1 MRRIRIIHRL
11 RTLLATLT
19 VLVIAAAGV
28 GLWWANRTGMPEAW
42 RDEIEGALAHRG
54 IHAEIGSLRLS
65 LVKGIEAGQV
75 EVFLDPERR
84 QKVARLD
91 RMFLDIDRSKL
102 SRGQVQV
109 EQLSLNGGDISM
121 PTNPDEPDGRMLTIR
136 NPRGELLL
144 SGDRHLELH
153 HVRGEVNGILVEY
166 QADHLL
172 PRQRLG
178 GSAEDAARDRQRRR
192 EILDRLIAGLETWVP
207 ETGTPPVLKLRTSG
221 DLENPERLQARF
233 TVSATQLSKE
243 GIRFDLAEAAGS
255 LNGTRLV
262 LDQVLLKDAAGIL
275 EARGSYD
282 IRSREGRVSLRSS
295 IDPKPIIDALAPP
308 SPDAPEW
315 SPGKRPELTAQGRF
329 AFGGDQ
335 PGFHVDGRLKLDQPA
350 AAGIAVDRLEGD
362 FSCDGRQLYL
372 QDLRVE
378 LDGRHASGR
387 SLISPEQVR
396 YAFTTDL
403 PVSFW
408 QRAIP
413 FEPLKSILADFNA
426 APETEVEVSCTGRAN
441 PADRHDW
448 HFAGEAEGTLL
459 SFRGVPTRHARV
471 TLDLDHDALDFTAG
485 RVTFDYRDYPLR
497 KAHDGPLTGSGTV
510 DRIRYRRDGSV
521 IDVEG
526 VKGSFWPAPLVRT
539 FAPEVADHLESY
551 GFHRT
556 PTLGAGGY
564 IGVLDNEGDCD
575 LTVDFST
582 GAPADYTFLD
592 RPLTF
597 AAPSGRVRLVD
608 DEIRVTGLEA
618 GLFEG
623 RVRGGITA
631 PAGGQGAVSGEIDW
645 TRLSLPDLCRG
656 YGIKVRPPGYL
667 TGRIEFTQRG
677 AAAAGL
683 DAEGLIGLEQGE
695 LFSVPMFGPLSGVI
709 SAVLGNRK
717 AGFQEARDA
726 FCTFAIRRGLL
737 RTDDFLTTTSSL
749 VFTGDARVDLSERE
763 IEMTVRMNARGLLSV
778 ITLPLRPFYGMF
790 QFRGTGPIDNPKWE
804 NVMFTSPPESQKVLL
819 DPPKARSIQP
829 PGQPPGQPPARR

>member
-11 RTLLATLT
+11 RTLMATLA
-19 VLVIAAAGV
+19 VLACAAAAA

-75 EVFLDPERR
+75 ELFLDPERL

-102 SRGQVQV
+102 SHGQVQV

-136 NPRGELLL
+136 NPRGKLLL

-153 HVRGEVNGILVEY
+153 HVRGEVNGIQVEF
-166 QADHLL
+166 QAEHLL
-172 PRQRLG
+172 PKRRLG

-192 EILDRLIAGLETWVP
+192 ELLDRLIAKLETWTP

-221 DLENPERLQARF
+221 DLEHPERIQAHF
-233 TVSATQLSKE
+233 SVSATQLEKQ
-243 GIRFDLAEAAGS
+243 GIRFDLAEARGS

-262 LDQVLLKDAAGIL
+262 LDQVLLKDPGGIL
-275 EARGSYD
+275 EARGNYD
-282 IRSREGRVSLRSS
+282 LLSREGRVTLRSS
-295 IDPKPIIDALAPP
+295 IDPMPVIDALAPP
-308 SPDAPEW
+308 AADTPDW
-315 SPGKRPELTAQGRF
+315 SLGSRPQLSAQGRF
-329 AFGGDQ
+329 SFAGDK
-335 PGFHVDGRLKLDQPA
+335 PSFHIDGTIKLDQPG
-350 AAGIAVDRLEGD
+350 AAGIAVDRLESD
-362 FSCDGRQLYL
+362 FSCDGSHLYL
-372 QDLRVE
+372 QDLVAE
-378 LDGRHASGR
+378 LDGRRASGR
-387 SLISPEQVR
+387 SLISRDLVR

-403 PVSFW
+403 PVDFW

-413 FEPLKSILADFNA
+413 FEPLKSILADFDA
-426 APETEVEVSCTGRAN
+426 AEESEVAVTCSGTAN

-497 KAHDGPLTGSGTV
+497 KAHGGPPSGSGTV
-510 DRIRYRRDGSV
+510 DRIRYRRDRSV

-526 VKGSFWPAPLVRT
+526 VSGSFWPAPLVRT
-539 FAPEVADHLESY
+539 FAPAVADHLEAY

-556 PTLGAGGY
+556 PTLRAGGF
-564 IGVLDNEGDCD
+564 IGVLDNQGDSD

-582 GAPADYTFLD
+582 GAPADYTFLG

-608 DEIRVTGLEA
+608 GEIRVSGLDA

-631 PAGGQGAVSGEIDW
+631 PAGGRGAVRGEIDW
-645 TRLSLPDLCRG
+645 TRLSLPDLCRS
-656 YGIKVRPPGYL
+656 YGIEARPPGYL

-763 IEMTVRMNARGLLSV
+763 LEMTVRMNARGLLSV

-790 QFRGTGPIDNPKWE
+790 QFRGSGPIDNPKWE

-819 DPPKARSIQP
+819 DPPKARSIQL
-829 PGQPPGQPPARR
+829 PGQPPGRPPGRR